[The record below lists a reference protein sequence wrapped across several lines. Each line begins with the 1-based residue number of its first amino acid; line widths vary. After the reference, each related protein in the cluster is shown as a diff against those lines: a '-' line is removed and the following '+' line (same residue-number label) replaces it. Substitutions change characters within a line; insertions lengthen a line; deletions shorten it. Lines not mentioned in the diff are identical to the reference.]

1 MKLLQWEQYSA
12 FSVIWVLLLF
22 YLLYMRGLFEKYQN
36 ISSQTIKYYLK
47 EKFLISNNSKGL
59 FPSIFLY
66 SYWKNLHFLIL
77 P

>member
-47 EKFLISNNSKGL
+47 E
-59 FPSIFLY
+59 
-66 SYWKNLHFLIL
+66 
-77 P
+77 